1 MQVNLLL
8 TLPQSSMCTVLQQIC
23 TNLGIT
29 HLFSNRFVS
38 APMHYLHMP
47 SATAVIPM
55 NEDHFSSSNYA
66 HEDQTST
73 FDREDHVATLLA
85 AVPGIKTLGELIAI
99 DPQELS
105 PGARIDYLAA
115 LERQSSWLQAAMQRA
130 IVAVA
135 GITEG
140 KSDGP
145 FTGVDEAE
153 REDVSSA
160 LRLSAGT
167 AQMRIDVARTLVNHL
182 PNTCSALA
190 TGELSAAHATVI
202 AKETAAAIRD
212 GLSEFAIFSIEQ
224 KAIAHAEFHTP
235 SQVAQQVRSAIA
247 KFAPATFE
255 EVVEKARDC
264 RRVSCYND
272 IDGMSTVVAIL
283 PAADAQ
289 TVMKAIEAFIIKG
302 SAAWEISN
310 DLNTSNSKTSGSH
323 STGSNTSGS
332 HSTGSNT
339 SGSHSTGSNTS
350 GSNTSGSKNSDSR
363 SADMKRADALTAIA
377 GFALAASSE
386 DVALHRRPITVNVT
400 IDLPT
405 LLGLSENPGQL
416 AGYGAIPASVA
427 RALASDGKWK
437 RFITDPQTGALL
449 DYGRE
454 TYQPPQAL
462 IDFLIARDRTC
473 RFPGCRRS
481 AALSDLD
488 HAQSWEEGGTTSL
501 DNLGALCRRHHLL
514 KTHGGWGIES
524 RADGSCT
531 WTSPLGKIYQ
541 TPARSIAESV

>member
-1 MQVNLLL
+1 MHSTTSAQELGSDFAARPVRALVAESAPAQRSAEDVVADLLVAA
-8 TLPQSSMCTVLQQIC
+8 P
-23 TNLGIT
+23 GIT
-29 HLFSNRFVS
+29 
-38 APMHYLHMP
+38 
-47 SATAVIPM
+47 
-55 NEDHFSSSNYA
+55 
-66 HEDQTST
+66 
-73 FDREDHVATLLA
+73 TLA
-85 AVPGIKTLGELIAI
+85 GLIAI
-99 DPQELS
+99 NPHDLPAA
-105 PGARIDYLAA
+105 ARVDYLAA

-135 GITEG
+135 GVEAG
-140 KSDGP
+140 QSDGP
-145 FTGVDEAE
+145 FNGVDEAE

-235 SQVAQQVRSAIA
+235 SQVAQQVRGAIA

-255 EVVEKARDC
+255 EVVEKARDT

-283 PAADAQ
+283 PAEDAQ

-302 SAAWEISN
+302 PNVFNLASV
-310 DLNTSNSKTSGSH
+310 D
-323 STGSNTSGS
+323 
-332 HSTGSNT
+332 
-339 SGSHSTGSNTS
+339 
-350 GSNTSGSKNSDSR
+350 SDAQARGTDAR
-363 SADMKRADALTAIA
+363 SADMKRADALTALA

-405 LLGLSENPGQL
+405 LLGLNENPGQL

-454 TYQPPQAL
+454 TYSPPQAL

-514 KTHGGWGIES
+514 KTHGGWSIES

-541 TPARSIAESV
+541 TPARSMDETV

>member
-1 MQVNLLL
+1 
-8 TLPQSSMCTVLQQIC
+8 
-23 TNLGIT
+23 
-29 HLFSNRFVS
+29 
-38 APMHYLHMP
+38 MHYLHMP
-47 SATAVIPM
+47 SATAAIPM
-55 NEDHFSSSNYA
+55 NEDHNSASTHAREGHLALSVSS
-66 HEDQTST
+66 
-73 FDREDHVATLLA
+73 REDCVATLLA
-85 AVPGIKTLGELIAI
+85 AAPGIKTLGGLIAI
-99 DPQELS
+99 DPQDLS
-105 PGARIDYLAA
+105 PAARIDYLAA

-135 GITEG
+135 GISEG

-202 AKETAAAIRD
+202 ARETAAAIRD
-212 GLSEFAIFSIEQ
+212 GLSEFAIFSIEE

-235 SQVAQQVRSAIA
+235 SQVAQQVRSSIA

-255 EVVEKARDC
+255 EVVEKARDS

-272 IDGMSTVVAIL
+272 VDGMSTVVAIL
-283 PAADAQ
+283 PAEDAQ

-302 SAAWEISN
+302 STVFNISG
-310 DLNTSNSKTSGSH
+310 DSLISDVRNTGDRKVDSSDTVG
-323 STGSNTSGS
+323 
-332 HSTGSNT
+332 
-339 SGSHSTGSNTS
+339 
-350 GSNTSGSKNSDSR
+350 KNSDTR
-363 SADMKRADALTAIA
+363 SADMKRADALTSLA

-386 DVALHRRPITVNVT
+386 EVALHRRPITVNVT

-462 IDFLIARDRTC
+462 IDFLIARDRIC

-501 DNLGALCRRHHLL
+501 DNLGALCRRHHQL
-514 KTHGGWGIES
+514 KTHGGWSIES

>member
-1 MQVNLLL
+1 
-8 TLPQSSMCTVLQQIC
+8 
-23 TNLGIT
+23 
-29 HLFSNRFVS
+29 
-38 APMHYLHMP
+38 
-47 SATAVIPM
+47 M
-55 NEDHFSSSNYA
+55 NEDHISSSTHA
-66 HEDQTST
+66 RESE
-73 FDREDHVATLLA
+73 FVSSSSDREDCVASLLA
-85 AVPGIKTLGELIAI
+85 AAPGIKTLSGLIAI

-135 GITEG
+135 GISEG

-212 GLSEFAIFSIEQ
+212 GLSEFAIFSIEE

-255 EVVEKARDC
+255 EVVEKARDS

-272 IDGMSTVVAIL
+272 VDGMSTVVAIL

-310 DLNTSNSKTSGSH
+310 D
-323 STGSNTSGS
+323 
-332 HSTGSNT
+332 
-339 SGSHSTGSNTS
+339 SNTS
-350 GSNTSGSKNSDSR
+350 GSNTSGSKNSDTR
-363 SADMKRADALTAIA
+363 SADMKRADALTSLA

-541 TPARSIAESV
+541 TPARSMAETV

>member
-1 MQVNLLL
+1 
-8 TLPQSSMCTVLQQIC
+8 
-23 TNLGIT
+23 
-29 HLFSNRFVS
+29 
-38 APMHYLHMP
+38 MP
-47 SATAVIPM
+47 SITAAFPM
-55 NEDHFSSSNYA
+55 NEDPISSSSSA
-66 HEDQTST
+66 REGQLTPTTSAREGQLT
-73 FDREDHVATLLA
+73 PTASDREDSVATLLA
-85 AVPGIKTLGELIAI
+85 AAPGIKTLGGLIAI

-105 PGARIDYLAA
+105 PAARIDYLAA

-135 GITEG
+135 GISEG

-289 TVMKAIEAFIIKG
+289 TVMKAIEAFIVKG
-302 SAAWEISN
+302 SLEWEA
-310 DLNTSNSKTSGSH
+310 LNESETSASNSMNSGD
-323 STGSNTSGS
+323 SNSR
-332 HSTGSNT
+332 
-339 SGSHSTGSNTS
+339 
-350 GSNTSGSKNSDSR
+350 TSGSKNPDTR
-363 SADMKRADALTAIA
+363 NADMKRADALTAIA

-541 TPARSIAESV
+541 TPARSIAETV